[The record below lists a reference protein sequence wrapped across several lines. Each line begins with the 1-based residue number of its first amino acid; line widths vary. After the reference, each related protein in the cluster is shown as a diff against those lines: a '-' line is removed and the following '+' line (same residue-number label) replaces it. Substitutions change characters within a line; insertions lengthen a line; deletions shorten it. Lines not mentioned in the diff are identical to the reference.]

1 VVLPAPS
8 PGDDARFFFLHLIY
22 AFLSEQP
29 VTGGEMMRASVTV
42 VRRFEV
48 LDPSPELLQLL
59 EEHASDLPLQAISCP
74 LDGEE
79 GRQLAE
85 GLARLAA
92 HGDEGA
98 RVILQAARENGAI
111 NCVLI
116 YS

>member
-1 VVLPAPS
+1 MVLPAPS
-8 PGDDARFFFLHLIY
+8 PGDDTRLFFLHLIY
-22 AFLSEQP
+22 AFLNSLS
-29 VTGGEMMRASVTV
+29 GGEMMQVSVTV
-42 VRRFEV
+42 LRRFHV
-48 LDPSPELLQLL
+48 VDPSPELLQLL
-59 EEHASDLPLQAISCP
+59 EEHTSDLPLQAISCP

-116 YS
+116 YT

>member
-1 VVLPAPS
+1 MVLPAPS
-8 PGDDARFFFLHLIY
+8 PGDDTRLFFLHLIY
-22 AFLSEQP
+22 AFLNSLS
-29 VTGGEMMRASVTV
+29 GGEMMQVSVTV
-42 VRRFEV
+42 LRRFQIV
-48 LDPSPELLQLL
+48 DPSPELLQLL
-59 EEHASDLPLQAISCP
+59 EEHTSDLPLQPISCP

-111 NCVLI
+111 NCILI
-116 YS
+116 HS